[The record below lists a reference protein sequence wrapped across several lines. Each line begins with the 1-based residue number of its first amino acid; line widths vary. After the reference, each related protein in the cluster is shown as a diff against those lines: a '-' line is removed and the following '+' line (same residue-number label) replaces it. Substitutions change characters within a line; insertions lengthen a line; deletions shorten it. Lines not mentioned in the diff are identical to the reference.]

1 MPGKKNTSWTNRAD
15 LYEKFFAGAAG
26 VPNLPVLVAGDP
38 RDAAAP
44 KKGPWKKVPGSKNTS
59 QCLSSVTWS
68 SIVRCSGGNLRFA
81 QSRSG

>member
-26 VPNLPVLVAGDP
+26 VPNMPVLVAGDP

-44 KKGPWKKVPGSKNTS
+44 KKGPWKKVRGD
-59 QCLSSVTWS
+59 Q
-68 SIVRCSGGNLRFA
+68 
-81 QSRSG
+81 